1 MVLEVYDFSPLPL
14 DRRFIDTLV
23 KKFGKEVKLAGDV
36 KYEQIEKM
44 LPLPPPSEPKGAAGS
59 DKNDDDDD
67 DDDAALLAPA
77 AGPGFATTRLNL
89 MVSIDEVRTYK
100 YGISVEGRPYAL
112 ADKMAIIPTEAGNV
126 IRMLRGDVILGEVQI
141 SSLEG
146 ITAVAEQKKGLLGE
160 EGKKRN
166 RKIAIAYTSR
176 REGAKKMS
184 MTLDILDDG
193 KVDEVVDQLTAL
205 RKLEL
210 SGRYFEYLAFE
221 YRDAGGNW
229 VPTQISLT
237 APFLAP
243 CGAVI
248 WMERKMDGIISRR
261 CR

>member
-1 MVLEVYDFSPLPL
+1 MEEKAIGKVVLEVYDFGPLPL

-23 KKFGKEVKLAGDV
+23 KKFGKDVKLAGDI

-44 LPLPPPSEPKGAAGS
+44 LPPPPPSEPKGAAGS

-67 DDDAALLAPA
+67 DGDVTPLAPA
-77 AGPGFATTRLNL
+77 AGRGFAATRLNP
-89 MVSIDEVRTYK
+89 MV
-100 YGISVEGRPYAL
+100 GI
-112 ADKMAIIPTEAGNV
+112 
-126 IRMLRGDVILGEVQI
+126 
-141 SSLEG
+141 
-146 ITAVAEQKKGLLGE
+146 
-160 EGKKRN
+160 
-166 RKIAIAYTSR
+166 
-176 REGAKKMS
+176 
-184 MTLDILDDG
+184 
-193 KVDEVVDQLTAL
+193 DEVVDQLTAL

-243 CGAVI
+243 GEAVI